1 MDDFIDIILEN
12 IPSGVF
18 VLNQDLEIKFCNQK
32 AIHFLNRFEL
42 PDEITSVS
50 TKIFQA
56 IDQSNLREAFPG
68 EIYIT
73 KKFDGSPSNWI
84 FRIFISEEPKPFVQ
98 VHIIEEPISNKLDL
112 NKTRQQFK
120 LTRRETDVLRRVLD
134 GLKDI
139 EIAEEL
145 DAEEQ
150 TIKDHLNNIYRKTGF
165 QDRSALVSS
174 LLNDSI

>member
-1 MDDFIDIILEN
+1 MDDFINSILKN

-32 AIHFLNRFEL
+32 AVHFLNRFEL
-42 PDEITSVS
+42 PEEITNVS

-56 IDQSNLREAFPG
+56 INQSNLREEFPG

-73 KKFDGSPSNWI
+73 KKFDGSPSTWI

-98 VHIIEEPISNKLDL
+98 VHIIEEPVSNRLDL
-112 NKTRQQFK
+112 NKTRQQFN

-134 GLKDI
+134 GLTDI

-150 TIKDHLNNIYRKTGF
+150 TIKDYLNNIYRKTAF
-165 QDRSALVSS
+165 KDRSTLVRS
-174 LLNDSI
+174 LLND

>member
-1 MDDFIDIILEN
+1 MDDFIDIILKN

-18 VLNQDLEIKFCNQK
+18 VLNQDMEIKFCNQK

-42 PDEITSVS
+42 PDEITTVS

-56 IDQSNLREAFPG
+56 INKANVREEFPG

-84 FRIFISEEPKPFVQ
+84 FRIFISEEPKPFIQ
-98 VHIIEEPISNKLDL
+98 IHIIEEPISNKLDL
-112 NKTRQQFK
+112 NKTRQKFK

-145 DAEEQ
+145 DTEEQ

-165 QDRSALVSS
+165 KDRSKLVSS
-174 LLNDSI
+174 LLEESM